1 MFSNNSRIVALQNWQ
16 VRYSQPGT
24 VLKSIPRGDV
34 ATDPD
39 PVCPL
44 GRPRAARL
52 GDDRWILER
61 SGLAPPLLAGPGS
74 CYHGDSKS
82 PR

>member
-1 MFSNNSRIVALQNWQ
+1 MVALQNWQ

-44 GRPRAARL
+44 GRPRAARVGDELAAL
-52 GDDRWILER
+52 GAAFGGVELQEKR
-61 SGLAPPLLAGPGS
+61 SGKPMRAAKLA
-74 CYHGDSKS
+74 
-82 PR
+82 